1 MDNKKSNLPATHVT
15 TKPNTKPATP
25 IEVFRQSME
34 NEKFVADVNS
44 YYRGNKQEVL
54 AFKTAAIDYVRSVPK
69 LLECDRISL
78 LSAFVKV
85 ASFRF
90 MPSGVSGEAYIIP
103 YAKEAKMQLGY
114 QGIITLLWRTE
125 KIKSISAMI
134 VYDNEHF
141 EYTEGLETYLEHVPT
156 KFGEKKGKPIGVYA
170 VAHTTTGGRVFK
182 VMSEADIMAFKNL
195 SKAKDK
201 PDSPWNSSKDPE
213 NWMWKKTCLI
223 QMAKLLPKTM
233 ELQKAIEIDNEGEGF
248 DKTPIDA
255 GGPAVGKAFHD
266 DKPHETVIDAETGE
280 KFDAPENPD
289 EGEDVH

>member
-1 MDNKKSNLPATHVT
+1 MTNNLPATHVA
-15 TKPNTKPATP
+15 TKPNAKPPTA
-25 IEVFRQSME
+25 IDVLRENME
-34 NEKFVADVNS
+34 NEKFVADVNN

-90 MPSGVSGEAYIIP
+90 MPSGVSGEMYIIP
-103 YAKEAKMQLGY
+103 YGKEAKPQLGY

-125 KIKSISAMI
+125 KIKSIAAMI

-141 EYTEGLETYLEHVPT
+141 EYTEGLETHLEHIPT
-156 KFGEKKGKPIGVYA
+156 KFGGKKGKPIGVYA

-182 VMSEADIMAFKNL
+182 VMSEEDVMGIKNL
-195 SKAKDK
+195 SKAKGSK
-201 PDSPWNSSKDPE
+201 ESPWNSDKDPE
-213 NWMWKKTCLI
+213 LWMWKKTCLI

-233 ELQKAIEIDNEGEGF
+233 ELQKAIELDNEGEGME
-248 DKTPIDA
+248 KTPIDA
-255 GGPAVGKAFHD
+255 GGPAVPKTFHHNQDANTIHEPSVQID
-266 DKPHETVIDAETGE
+266 DDFVPPK
-280 KFDAPENPD
+280 NPD
-289 EGEDVH
+289 AGEDVH

>member
-1 MDNKKSNLPATHVT
+1 MNTNLPGTHVA
-15 TKPNTKPATP
+15 TKPNAKPPTQ
-25 IEVFRQSME
+25 IDVLRENME

-44 YYRGNKQEVL
+44 YFRGNKQEAL

-90 MPSGVSGEAYIIP
+90 MPSGVGGEMYVIP
-103 YAKEAKMQLGY
+103 YGKEAKAQLGY
-114 QGIITLLWRTE
+114 QGIVTLLWRTE
-125 KIKSISAMI
+125 KIKSIAAMI

-141 EYTEGLETYLEHVPT
+141 EYTEGLETHLEHIPT

-170 VAHTTTGGRVFK
+170 VAHTTNGGRVFK
-182 VMSEADIMAFKNL
+182 VMSEEEVMEIKNL
-195 SKAKDK
+195 SKAKASK
-201 PDSPWNSSKDPE
+201 DSPWNSDKDPFL
-213 NWMWKKTCLI
+213 WMWKKTCLI

-233 ELQKAIEIDNEGEGF
+233 ELQRAIEIDNDGEGF

-255 GGPAVGKAFHD
+255 GGPAVGKSFHVNAKD
-266 DKPHETVIDAETGE
+266 VTDGDGE
-280 KFDAPENPD
+280 FVPPNNPD
-289 EGEDVH
+289 EGEDIR